1 MNAKN
6 LWIAALS
13 GAVLTTLLA
22 NVPVVAFV
30 NLLLCVG
37 FWGGAV
43 FAVWLY
49 RRLTGTLTVG
59 QGIGIGALTGLCAG
73 ALGFSISFLGLAG
86 LQGIVN
92 NIRLLVG
99 AENVGTIDYS
109 LGEAIAFNL
118 AGVAFNILFG
128 TVGGLIG
135 GALFRTGRMQKSQ
148 FTMEKQ
154 PVGK

>member
-13 GAVLTTLLA
+13 GAVVTTLLA
-22 NVPVVAFV
+22 NVPVVDFV
-30 NLLLCVG
+30 NLLLCAG

-49 RRLTGTLTVG
+49 RRLNGNLTLG
-59 QGIGIGALTGLCAG
+59 QGVGIGALTGLLAG
-73 ALGFSISFLGLAG
+73 VLGFSISFLGLAG

-92 NIRLLVG
+92 EIKLFAG

-109 LGEAIAFNL
+109 LGEAIAFNTV
-118 AGVAFNILFG
+118 GVMINILFG
-128 TVGGLIG
+128 AIGGVIG
-135 GALFRTGRMQKSQ
+135 GALLRTNRAPSPKMAAEQA
-148 FTMEKQ
+148 
-154 PVGK
+154 

>member
-13 GAVLTTLLA
+13 GAVVTTLLA
-22 NVPVVAFV
+22 NVPVVDFI
-30 NLLLCVG
+30 NLLLCAG
-37 FWGGAV
+37 FWGSAV

-49 RRLTGTLTVG
+49 RRLNGNLTLG
-59 QGIGIGALTGLCAG
+59 QGVGIGALTGLLAG

-92 NIRLLVG
+92 EIKLFAG

-109 LGEAIAFNL
+109 LGEAIAFNTV
-118 AGVAFNILFG
+118 GVMINILFG
-128 TVGGLIG
+128 TIG
-135 GALFRTGRMQKSQ
+135 GAIGGSIFRTNRTPEQMATTGQA
-148 FTMEKQ
+148 
-154 PVGK
+154 